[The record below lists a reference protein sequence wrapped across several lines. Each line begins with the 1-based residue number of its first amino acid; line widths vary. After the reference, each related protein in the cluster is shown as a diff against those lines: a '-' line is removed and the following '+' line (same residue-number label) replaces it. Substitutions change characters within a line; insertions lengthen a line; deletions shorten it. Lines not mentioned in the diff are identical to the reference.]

1 MKKLSVFIVSLILMF
16 TMVSCGSDN
25 DTNTNSQTSNIT
37 VTLDIDFPDNSE
49 AQDVDNV
56 KVTVPE
62 KSSVLDVL
70 TTYGE
75 ENNVDI
81 ILDEK
86 SESPYVTSINNIKA
100 TNDSGWVYELNDEA
114 VMEPADQCTVQEG
127 DKIDWSFET
136 WSDDND

>member
-25 DTNTNSQTSNIT
+25 DTNTNSQTSNII

-56 KVTVPE
+56 KVNVPE

-114 VMEPADQCTVQEG
+114 VMEPADQCTVQGG